1 MTFRRLTQPH
11 APRPLQLGRF
21 MGLARSRTSRF
32 FIFFFTA
39 LLPLTAL
46 GNDLPDPRLTPG
58 AINPAVTQENLSE
71 TVCRRGYTKTIR
83 PPAFFTNKLKR
94 EQIRQYG
101 YADTNP
107 RSYEE
112 DHLIALSIGG
122 APDDP
127 HNLWPQPLT
136 SAWGASQKD
145 ELEFVLYK
153 MLCNGEIALA
163 EAQQAMAS
171 DWIAAWKKYVPTHPQ
186 YRSSHSH

>member
-1 MTFRRLTQPH
+1 MTLRRLTQPH
-11 APRPLQLGRF
+11 APRPLQLARF
-21 MGLARSRTSRF
+21 MGLALSRARRF

-39 LLPLTAL
+39 LLPLAAL
-46 GNDLPDPRLTPG
+46 GNDLPDSRLTPG
-58 AINPAVTQENLSE
+58 AINPAITQENLSE
-71 TVCRRGYTKTIR
+71 TVCRRGYTKTVR

-136 SAWGASQKD
+136 SAWSASQKD

-153 MLCNGEIALA
+153 MLCKGEIALA
-163 EAQQAMAS
+163 EAQQAIAS